1 TFAVQSPWPEEWLNK
16 VAGNYFIPED
26 WKESELTWLTLL
38 KNDLEEELKS
48 MFKATEV
55 AMDVINTSDGP
66 YHYAEAIQS
75 DQLLIN
81 EALKRLPSWDEL
93 QMFMKTSKF
102 KRLSVKRIECN
113 EDKKDKVKQ
122 IRNTYQV
129 NLKKLTEVWFTRNL
143 PGHVADMQDMYPVIK
158 TVVELVLEF

>member
-1 TFAVQSPWPEEWLNK
+1 TFAVQNPWPEEWLNK
-16 VAGNYFIPED
+16 VAENYFIPED

-75 DQLLIN
+75 DQLIIN
-81 EALKRLPSWDEL
+81 EALERLPSRNKL
-93 QMFMKTSKF
+93 QIFMNTSKY
-102 KRLSVKRIECN
+102 KQLSGKRIECN
-113 EDKKDKVKQ
+113 ENKKDKVKQ
-122 IRNTYQV
+122 KR
-129 NLKKLTEVWFTRNL
+129 
-143 PGHVADMQDMYPVIK
+143 
-158 TVVELVLEF
+158 

>member
-1 TFAVQSPWPEEWLNK
+1 
-16 VAGNYFIPED
+16 

-81 EALKRLPSWDEL
+81 EALGKLSSWAEL

-102 KRLSVKRIECN
+102 KSLSGKRIKCN
-113 EDKKDKVKQ
+113 EDKKNKVKQ
-122 IRNTYQV
+122 IRKTYQD
-129 NLKKLTEVWFTRNL
+129 NWKKLTEEGFTRSLSGN
-143 PGHVADMQDMYPVIK
+143 VADMQDMYPGIK
-158 TVVELVLEF
+158 TVVE

>member
-16 VAGNYFIPED
+16 VAENYFIPED

-48 MFKATEV
+48 MFKSTEV
-55 AMDVINTSDGP
+55 AMDVINTSDGR

-81 EALKRLPSWDEL
+81 EALERIPSCDEL
-93 QMFMKTSKF
+93 QMFMKTSKY
-102 KRLSVKRIECN
+102 KRLSGKRIECN
-113 EDKKDKVKQ
+113 EYKKDKVKQ
-122 IRNTYQV
+122 IRKTYQD
-129 NLKKLTEVWFTRNL
+129 NWKKLTEDWFTPSL
-143 PGHVADMQDMYPVIK
+143 S
-158 TVVELVLEF
+158 

>member
-1 TFAVQSPWPEEWLNK
+1 
-16 VAGNYFIPED
+16 
-26 WKESELTWLTLL
+26 
-38 KNDLEEELKS
+38 KNDVEEELKS

-81 EALKRLPSWDEL
+81 EALERLPSWDEL

-102 KRLSVKRIECN
+102 KRLSGKRIECN
-113 EDKKDKVKQ
+113 EDKKDKVNK
-122 IRNTYQV
+122 IRKGYQDNYK
-129 NLKKLTEVWFTRNL
+129 NLKDEWLTRKIS
-143 PGHVADMQDMYPVIK
+143 GHYAEKQA
-158 TVVELVLEF
+158 T